1 MPRAAFHPNHPDPV
15 NEQRAADCHDDFD
28 EQLVAVQGSLLAYLR
43 SLTGDVHDALDLRQ
57 LVNLVLWRKRECFR
71 HGTDFKSWAFRVA
84 YFEVKNSRRKGA
96 GVCLIP
102 LHDRLFECLPAGD
115 DALAN
120 EHPERAM
127 ALSRCLDRV
136 RGKDLE
142 LLRHR
147 YWSGD
152 SLESYAARKQCS
164 VGTLK
169 ARLHQIRAGLRQS
182 IEVELRRA
190 AI

>member
-1 MPRAAFHPNHPDPV
+1 V
-15 NEQRAADCHDDFD
+15 NERRAADCDDDFD
-28 EQLVAVQGSLLAYLR
+28 GHLVAVQASLLAYLR
-43 SLTGDVHDALDLRQ
+43 SLTGDIHDALDLRQ
-57 LVNLVLWRKRECFR
+57 LVNLVLWRKRDCFR

-84 YFEVKNSRRKGA
+84 FFEAKNSRRKGA

-102 LHDRLFECLPAGD
+102 LHDRLFESLPAGD
-115 DALAN
+115 DAQGN

-127 ALSRCLDRV
+127 ALSKCLGRV
-136 RGKDLE
+136 RERDME

-152 SLESYAARKQCS
+152 SLESFAARKHCS

-182 IEVELRRA
+182 IDAELRRA